1 MKKIIYL
8 LALLLVIFSTVY
20 TKETDIEEILFKQW
34 DFLVRNENVYYGK
47 QRVPNLD
54 YMSFKKLN
62 AYYLKDRNGIYAV
75 EPTIVVTGWATLE
88 DDENFNNE
96 NWYEDKVTDQ
106 WFSVEMKA
114 GLISQIGTDNYVLD
128 GQYIF
133 GNGYAVNRRE
143 VIHLGKNA
151 AFKVDMG
158 TLRII
163 DTGLLKCADNDFRC
177 LYSRNMLLKDKNGVY
192 VIVDGY
198 DEVSEVYK
206 MKSVDIPSFEKT
218 GAHLYKDKNRAYTLE
233 DLYKKAVRMK
243 RN

>member
-1 MKKIIYL
+1 MFNI
-8 LALLLVIFSTVY
+8 TY
-20 TKETDIEEILFKQW
+20 TEEEDIEEILYKQW
-34 DFLVRNENVYYGK
+34 SFSVKDESVYYGK
-47 QRVPNLD
+47 QKISNLD
-54 YMSFKKLN
+54 YLSFEKLN
-62 AYYLKDRNGIYAV
+62 DYYVRDKNGIYGIIRTV
-75 EPTIVVTGWATLE
+75 VVTGWETLAV
-88 DDENFNNE
+88 DDNFKNE
-96 NWYEDKVTDQ
+96 NWYEDKEIDQ
-106 WFSVEMKA
+106 WYSLEIEAEK
-114 GLISQIGTDNYVLD
+114 ISQINRENYILD

-133 GNGYAVNRRE
+133 GSGYAVNRTE
-143 VIHLGKNA
+143 LIHLGKNA